1 MRLTT
6 AEKKFLCLSIAAI
19 TLVQAGRTSL
29 LHAGPARGSANPPV
43 VETSERIEI
52 KPEWEATDE
61 LVGDVVTEAD
71 LEAADATSQ
80 AASVSLLAA
89 TTCFPLGV
97 GGSLPYSPLYFTYY
111 CHLSILCNPGDVVT
125 NCSDIMFVCV
135 LYKQTGPSSW
145 VNLSTWQSVSSDL
158 SIACGVQA
166 DVSFLFPM
174 QRANVASTYG
184 NGTYRF
190 AAFAYPRAA
199 FQAGL
204 YGLYISQASTD
215 WTTP

>member
-89 TTCFPLGV
+89 TTCYPIGMSGALT
-97 GGSLPYSPLYFTYY
+97 YSPLYLTYF
-111 CHLSILCNPGDVVT
+111 CDLSILCNPGDVVT

-135 LYKQTGPSSW
+135 LYKQTGPNSW
-145 VNLSTWQSVSSDL
+145 VNLATWQSVSSDL
-158 SIACGVQA
+158 SIACGNQA
-166 DVSFLFPM
+166 NVSFLFPM
-174 QRANVASTYG
+174 HRDSAKTTYG
-184 NGTYRF
+184 SGTYRF

-204 YGLYISQASTD
+204 YGLYISQAYTD
-215 WTTP
+215 WLGY